1 MFRPDNFQTSQMY
14 HTFQAATPTL
24 GPDDVIIGKSG
35 RPGGPRR
42 ISTSNACVECRR
54 RKIRCDGLKPCG
66 QCQWYQHPEACAYSK
81 PTQRVVPSRK
91 YDLIPV
97 DIYQRA
103 ALTHG
108 HRLVDKLQ
116 TQVDQYRAV
125 FSRLYPGKYIES
137 LNHLPREELIS
148 LAVSLP
154 VPATPPSSDG
164 DHMQPPGSI
173 VFDQHKAN
181 RAESLEALEESQN
194 EFPELDEEKHHK
206 ANVQGISDDVNGLS
220 LVLDRQ
226 SSYVGVSS
234 VNAAL
239 KVIFKVAP
247 VARPFVAQS
256 YNETAF
262 PSRANTPPPQHA
274 NDADPDY
281 TPPPDIGH
289 KLIESYF
296 AHVHVLMPMIDE
308 DQFWHTWLYGERKD
322 SPWLALLNIV
332 LAIGSLASSTSD
344 NEDHVAYFKRARA
357 HLDLETF
364 GSGSLLTLQALGLLS
379 GYYLHWLNRPNEAS
393 CLMGATLRMATALG
407 LHRECNESQ
416 ARTPGPGREKDSS
429 DIPID
434 VRRRTWWGLFILDT
448 WASTTTGR
456 PSLGRYGAAVT
467 TQSPQIPQQLNNAQ
481 YLASL
486 KLLPIIHNIA
496 FCKLATQIQDHLAE
510 HTLPSFEKLAAFDA
524 ELVKWYEDL
533 PPMLRSARIIKTRPR
548 SVSLPQSGRTGM
560 RTPPSTTSSNRSH
573 FDFSQPPERDIS
585 CPDFL
590 KTPRAIMHWRYQNLR
605 MLMHRPYLLATTL
618 RRASNAALS
627 QEEKMA
633 VSRCRAMAS
642 QTIADIN
649 ANCAESPISGW
660 TGVWL
665 MFQAVMVPL
674 VSLFARLSTP
684 GELMDQGRP
693 LSPTGRSVAGSE
705 SAVSSAVA
713 YNEYEDHWRGQI
725 ETAIGFF
732 ERMRPWSTA
741 AAKSRDVVERLY
753 QASQHVAEY
762 QGHFVRPQAHQ
773 MPSLGPLG
781 LSPGHYF
788 SLDTS
793 LHIAFSSPPTN
804 NAPVHFSPSQ
814 HPLNRDGPAMPP
826 NYWGLSPNGDA
837 RMNVFWDDMMWD
849 SIPTAMTDDP
859 RLGSH
864 MHSQDF
870 DWNLLNSQSVE
881 TGQSGW
887 PYWPQGSHEV
897 G

>member
-1 MFRPDNFQTSQMY
+1 LRLLETHSARGPVKKVSILLTSLQ
-14 HTFQAATPTL
+14 
-24 GPDDVIIGKSG
+24 GS
-35 RPGGPRR
+35 
-42 ISTSNACVECRR
+42 
-54 RKIRCDGLKPCG
+54 
-66 QCQWYQHPEACAYSK
+66 
-81 PTQRVVPSRK
+81 VP
-91 YDLIPV
+91 
-97 DIYQRA
+97 
-103 ALTHG
+103 LTHD

-116 TQVDQYRAV
+116 AQLDQYRAV

-137 LNHLPREELIS
+137 VSHLPREELIS

-164 DHMQPPGSI
+164 DHMHPPGSI
-173 VFDQHKAN
+173 VFDQSKAA
-181 RAESLEALEESQN
+181 RAESLEALEETQN
-194 EFPELDEEKHHK
+194 EFPDLDEEKHHK
-206 ANVQGISDDVNGLS
+206 TDVQGISDDVSGLS

-262 PSRANTPPPQHA
+262 PSRANTPPPQQPS
-274 NDADPDY
+274 DADPEY

-289 KLIESYF
+289 KLIEAYF

-332 LAIGSLASSTSD
+332 LAIGSSASNTSD
-344 NEDHVAYFKRARA
+344 SEDHVAYFKRARA

-407 LHRECNESQ
+407 LHREYSESQ
-416 ARTPGPGREKDSS
+416 TRTPGPSREKDST
-429 DIPID
+429 DVPID

-456 PSLGRYGAAVT
+456 PSLGRWGAGVT

-510 HTLPSFEKLAAFDA
+510 HTLPSFEKLLAFDA
-524 ELVKWYEDL
+524 ELVKWQEDL
-533 PPMLRSARIIKTRPR
+533 PPMLRSVQVIKTRPR

-560 RTPPSTTSSNRSH
+560 RTPPSTTSSHRSH
-573 FDFSQPPERDIS
+573 LDFSQPPEREIS
-585 CPDFL
+585 CPEFL
-590 KTPRAIMHWRYQNLR
+590 RTPRAIMHWRYQNLR

-649 ANCAESPISGW
+649 ANCAESPIAGW

-674 VSLFARLSTP
+674 VSLFARLSASNDLTN
-684 GELMDQGRP
+684 QSRP
-693 LSPTGRSVAGSE
+693 LSPAGRSVAGSD
-705 SAVSSAVA
+705 SAVSSAIA
-713 YNEYEDHWRGQI
+713 HDEYEDHWRGQI
-725 ETAIGFF
+725 ETAIGYFD
-732 ERMRPWSTA
+732 RMRPWSPA

-762 QGHFVRPQAHQ
+762 QGHFIRPQQ
-773 MPSLGPLG
+773 RMPSLAPLG

-793 LHIAFSSPPTN
+793 LHDAFSSPPGN
-804 NAPVHFSPSQ
+804 SAPLHFSSSQ
-814 HPLNRDGPAMPP
+814 HPLNRDGPTMPP

-849 SIPTAMTDDP
+849 SFPTAMTDDP
-859 RLGSH
+859 RLGAN
-864 MHSQDF
+864 MHQQDF
-870 DWNLLNSQSVE
+870 DWNLLNSQSAE
-881 TGQSGW
+881 AGQSGW
-887 PYWPQGSHEV
+887 PFWPQGHHE
-897 G
+897 GG

>member
-1 MFRPDNFQTSQMY
+1 MCLFKAHSTR
-14 HTFQAATPTL
+14 
-24 GPDDVIIGKSG
+24 GPVKKVCL
-35 RPGGPRR
+35 
-42 ISTSNACVECRR
+42 ISTSLRESV
-54 RKIRCDGLKPCG
+54 
-66 QCQWYQHPEACAYSK
+66 
-81 PTQRVVPSRK
+81 
-91 YDLIPV
+91 
-97 DIYQRA
+97 
-103 ALTHG
+103 ALTRDR
-108 HRLVDKLQ
+108 RLVDKLQ
-116 TQVDQYRAV
+116 AQVDQYRAV

-137 LNHLPREELIS
+137 VSHLPREELIS

-164 DHMQPPGSI
+164 DHMHPPCSAT
-173 VFDQHKAN
+173 FDQSKAI

-194 EFPELDEEKHHK
+194 EFPDLDEEKHHK
-206 ANVQGISDDVNGLS
+206 ANVQGISDDVHGLS

-239 KVIFKVAP
+239 KVIFKIAP

-262 PSRANTPPPQHA
+262 PSRANTPPPQQA
-274 NDADPDY
+274 SDADPEY

-289 KLIESYF
+289 KLIEAYF

-344 NEDHVAYFKRARA
+344 SEDHVAYFKRARA

-407 LHRECNESQ
+407 LHREYSESQ
-416 ARTPGPGREKDSS
+416 ARTPGPTREKDSS
-429 DIPID
+429 DVPID

-456 PSLGRYGAAVT
+456 PSLGRWGAGVT

-510 HTLPSFEKLAAFDA
+510 HTLPSFEKLLAFDA
-524 ELVKWYEDL
+524 ELVKWHEDL
-533 PPMLRSARIIKTRPR
+533 PPMLRSAQVIKTRPR

-560 RTPPSTTSSNRSH
+560 RTPPSTTSSHRNH

-618 RRASNAALS
+618 RRTSNAALS

-633 VSRCRAMAS
+633 VTRCRAMAS

-649 ANCAESPISGW
+649 ANCAESPIAGW

-674 VSLFARLSTP
+674 VSLFARLSAP
-684 GELMDQGRP
+684 GDLSNQGRP
-693 LSPTGRSVAGSE
+693 LSPTGRSVAGSD
-705 SAVSSAVA
+705 SAVSSAIA
-713 YNEYEDHWRGQI
+713 HDEYEDHWRGQI
-725 ETAIGFF
+725 ETAIGYFD
-732 ERMRPWSTA
+732 RMRSWSTA

-762 QGHFVRPQAHQ
+762 QGHFIRPQHQ
-773 MPSLGPLG
+773 MPSLAPLG

-793 LHIAFSSPPTN
+793 LHDAFSSEAGN
-804 NAPVHFSPSQ
+804 SAPVQYSPSQ
-814 HPLNRDGPAMPP
+814 HPLNRDGPAMPS

-849 SIPTAMTDDP
+849 SFPTAMTDDP
-859 RLGSH
+859 RLGSN
-864 MHSQDF
+864 MHQQDF
-870 DWNLLNSQSVE
+870 DWNLLNSHSAESQ
-881 TGQSGW
+881 QGW
-887 PYWPQGSHEV
+887 PFWPQGHNE
-897 G
+897 GG

>member
-1 MFRPDNFQTSQMY
+1 MRES
-14 HTFQAATPTL
+14 
-24 GPDDVIIGKSG
+24 V
-35 RPGGPRR
+35 
-42 ISTSNACVECRR
+42 
-54 RKIRCDGLKPCG
+54 
-66 QCQWYQHPEACAYSK
+66 
-81 PTQRVVPSRK
+81 
-91 YDLIPV
+91 
-97 DIYQRA
+97 
-103 ALTHG
+103 ALTRDR
-108 HRLVDKLQ
+108 RLVDKLQ
-116 TQVDQYRAV
+116 AQVDQYRAV
-125 FSRLYPGKYIES
+125 FSRLYPGKYVES
-137 LNHLPREELIS
+137 VSHLPREELIS

-164 DHMQPPGSI
+164 DHMHPPNSAT
-173 VFDQHKAN
+173 FDQSKAN

-194 EFPELDEEKHHK
+194 EFPDLDEEKHHK
-206 ANVQGISDDVNGLS
+206 ANVQGISDDVHGLS

-239 KVIFKVAP
+239 KVIFKIAP

-262 PSRANTPPPQHA
+262 PSRANTPPPQQA
-274 NDADPDY
+274 SDADPEY

-289 KLIESYF
+289 KLIEAYF

-344 NEDHVAYFKRARA
+344 SEDHVAYFKRARA

-407 LHRECNESQ
+407 LHREYSESQ
-416 ARTPGPGREKDSS
+416 ARTPGPAREKDSS
-429 DIPID
+429 DVPID

-456 PSLGRYGAAVT
+456 PSLGRWGAGVT

-510 HTLPSFEKLAAFDA
+510 HTLPSFEKLLAFDA

-533 PPMLRSARIIKTRPR
+533 PPMLRSAQVIKTRPR

-560 RTPPSTTSSNRSH
+560 RTPPSTTSSHRNH

-618 RRASNAALS
+618 RRTSNAALS

-649 ANCAESPISGW
+649 ANCAESPIAGW

-674 VSLFARLSTP
+674 VSLFSRLSAP
-684 GELMDQGRP
+684 GDLSNQGRP
-693 LSPTGRSVAGSE
+693 LSPTGRSVAGSD

-713 YNEYEDHWRGQI
+713 HDEYEDHWRGQI
-725 ETAIGFF
+725 ETAIGYFD
-732 ERMRPWSTA
+732 RMRPWSTA

-762 QGHFVRPQAHQ
+762 QGHFIRPQHQ
-773 MPSLGPLG
+773 MPSLAPLG

-793 LHIAFSSPPTN
+793 LHDAFSSEAGN
-804 NAPVHFSPSQ
+804 GAPVHYSPSQ
-814 HPLNRDGPAMPP
+814 HPLNRDGPAMPS

-849 SIPTAMTDDP
+849 SFPTAMTDDP
-859 RLGSH
+859 RLGSN
-864 MHSQDF
+864 MHQQDF
-870 DWNLLNSQSVE
+870 DWSLLNSHSAE
-881 TGQSGW
+881 GQPGW
-887 PYWPQGSHEV
+887 PFWPQGHNE
-897 G
+897 GG

>member
-1 MFRPDNFQTSQMY
+1 M
-14 HTFQAATPTL
+14 
-24 GPDDVIIGKSG
+24 
-35 RPGGPRR
+35 
-42 ISTSNACVECRR
+42 
-54 RKIRCDGLKPCG
+54 
-66 QCQWYQHPEACAYSK
+66 
-81 PTQRVVPSRK
+81 
-91 YDLIPV
+91 
-97 DIYQRA
+97 
-103 ALTHG
+103 
-108 HRLVDKLQ
+108 
-116 TQVDQYRAV
+116 DQYRAV
-125 FSRLYPGKYIES
+125 FSRIYPGKYIES
-137 LNHLPREELIS
+137 LSHLPRDELIS

-164 DHMQPPGSI
+164 DHMHPSGSVASDQPKAEGAGSLGT
-173 VFDQHKAN
+173 V
-181 RAESLEALEESQN
+181 EETQN
-194 EFPELDEEKHHK
+194 EFLELEEEKYHN

-262 PSRANTPPPQHA
+262 PSRANTPPPQQSS
-274 NDADPDY
+274 DADPDY

-308 DQFWHTWLYGERKD
+308 EQFWHTWLYGERKD

-344 NEDHVAYFKRARA
+344 CEDHVPFFKRARA

-407 LHRECNESQ
+407 LHREYSEIQ
-416 ARTPGPGREKDSS
+416 ARTPGPSREKDRT
-429 DIPID
+429 DVPID

-448 WASTTTGR
+448 WASTSTGR
-456 PSLGRYGAAVT
+456 PSLGRWGAGVT

-486 KLLPIIHNIA
+486 KLLPIIHNIT

-510 HTLPSFEKLAAFDA
+510 HTLPSFEKLLAFDA

-533 PPMLRSARIIKTRPR
+533 PPMLRSVQVIKNRPR
-548 SVSLPQSGRTGM
+548 SVSLPQPGHSGI
-560 RTPPSTTSSNRSH
+560 RTPPSTTSSNKLH

-649 ANCAESPISGW
+649 TNCADSPIAGW

-684 GELMDQGRP
+684 ADATNHGRP

-705 SAVSSAVA
+705 NTASAAGA
-713 YNEYEDHWRGQI
+713 GDEYEDHWRMQI

-732 ERMRPWSTA
+732 DRMRPWSTA
-741 AAKSRDVVERLY
+741 AVKSRDVVERLY
-753 QASQHVAEY
+753 QASRHVAEY
-762 QGHFVRPQAHQ
+762 QGHFVRPHPHQ
-773 MPSLGPLG
+773 MPSLAPLG

-793 LHIAFSSPPTN
+793 LHDTFASSPPH
-804 NAPVHFSPSQ
+804 NASLNFSSMQ
-814 HPLNRDGPAMPP
+814 HPIGRDGPAMPP
-826 NYWGLSPNGDA
+826 NYWGLSPTGDA

-849 SIPTAMTDDP
+849 SFPTTVTDDP
-859 RLGSH
+859 RLGPN
-864 MHSQDF
+864 MHSQEF
-870 DWNLLNSQSVE
+870 DWNLPTNHFAES
-881 TGQSGW
+881 GQSGW
-887 PYWPQGSHEV
+887 PFWPHGTNES